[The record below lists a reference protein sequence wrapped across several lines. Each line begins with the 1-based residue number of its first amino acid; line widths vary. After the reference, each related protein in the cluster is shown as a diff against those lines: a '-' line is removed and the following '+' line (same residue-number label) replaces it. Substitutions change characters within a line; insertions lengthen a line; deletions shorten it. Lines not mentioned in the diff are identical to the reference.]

1 MSDSGVITRSA
12 QHICNIIYLKMKCTY
27 QTSGCVIFVFFAESQ
42 SSISESPESDDLLN
56 DMIAC
61 LDSESAAWVKTAP
74 L

>member
-1 MSDSGVITRSA
+1 
-12 QHICNIIYLKMKCTY
+12 MKCTY